1 MFANFSS
8 VWLHEGEITRC
19 ILVLN
24 YFDKYFTRQ
33 RLCEGRIL
41 TSKLL
46 ILREMLYLTVSFSE
60 RMRLR
65 IKIKSFFTIL
75 CPYGEESVKNLL
87 KLLEFCK
94 SLYFILFNYIWS
106 VIREKGESQ
115 NGCNKKVKDAKF
127 SEKGTFLTP
136 RYVRVRV
143 CITGL
148 EMFIFWKIWLA
159 LLSCYL
165 RFEIQLFALLPTI

>member
-24 YFDKYFTRQ
+24 YFDKYFTRE

-46 ILREMLYLTVSFSE
+46 IPREMLYLTVSFSE

-65 IKIKSFFTIL
+65 IKINSFFTIL

-106 VIREKGESQ
+106 VIREKGES
-115 NGCNKKVKDAKF
+115 
-127 SEKGTFLTP
+127 
-136 RYVRVRV
+136 
-143 CITGL
+143 
-148 EMFIFWKIWLA
+148 
-159 LLSCYL
+159 
-165 RFEIQLFALLPTI
+165 